1 MVTWT
6 FAVYILVER
15 VYVTEPVA
23 GSQLKDFGYICGLD
37 KLLDTWHNFITLA
50 GWRVL
55 LCRQSFSPFPPLI
68 YHPNF
73 VTSTR
78 IVELFR
84 VVHWVIIT
92 VYTRFLLKIGNYIHS
107 RHSFVECKP
116 FVKFNHLNFRP
127 SVFRQFSCSILL
139 ASRSIF
145 IYVFFLS
152 FFFFFFYYRYDESG
166 NIWRAIFVK
175 RGEIDQLASC

>member
-1 MVTWT
+1 MGVRYSGRDTIITIQAKARTRSRWIPLDGWVDEISCLDMVTWT

-55 LCRQSFSPFPPLI
+55 LCRQSFSPFPLLI

-78 IVELFR
+78 MVELFR
-84 VVHWVIIT
+84 FVRHWVIIYC
-92 VYTRFLLKIGNYIHS
+92 VYTAFPFKNTRNYIHS
-107 RHSFVECKP
+107 RNYIRICW
-116 FVKFNHLNFRP
+116 
-127 SVFRQFSCSILL
+127 I
-139 ASRSIF
+139 
-145 IYVFFLS
+145 
-152 FFFFFFYYRYDESG
+152 
-166 NIWRAIFVK
+166 
-175 RGEIDQLASC
+175 

>member
-1 MVTWT
+1 MYISVANTGQSVFQGIGMFRFKGARWECGIVGGSTVTMRQKYRSRRIPLDGWVEEIISCLDMVTWT

-55 LCRQSFSPFPPLI
+55 LCRQSFSPFPLLI

-73 VTSTR
+73 VTSIR
-78 IVELFR
+78 MAELFR
-84 VVHWVIIT
+84 VVRHWVIIT
-92 VYTRFLLKIGNYIHS
+92 VYMF
-107 RHSFVECKP
+107 
-116 FVKFNHLNFRP
+116 
-127 SVFRQFSCSILL
+127 
-139 ASRSIF
+139 
-145 IYVFFLS
+145 
-152 FFFFFFYYRYDESG
+152 
-166 NIWRAIFVK
+166 
-175 RGEIDQLASC
+175 